1 MSTGLLAL
9 LDDVTSMLDDIA
21 VMVKQSTTKAVG
33 VAGDDSLVNAE
44 QVSSMRATGE
54 IRIVG
59 KIALGSLINKAIL
72 VPACLLISYFTPWL
86 LTALLIVGGLYL
98 CYEGAEKVLHAHQKH
113 EAKHPD
119 SKDLP
124 VDVKERIKGAIRT
137 DFVLSAEI
145 LVIALGEMVGKPFT
159 SQAIAL
165 SVVGIIMTI
174 AVYGIV
180 AFIVK
185 IDDFGLWLAS
195 KKSAAAKRIGTAIV
209 EAVPIYMRG
218 LAIAGTMAM
227 LVVGGDILS
236 HNIPLIHHWM
246 ENLHAFT
253 GLEGWKQQITG
264 LFASC
269 SIAYILGVMIIA
281 VQGIFQAKFKGTKAS
296 SS

>member
-21 VMVKQSTTKAVG
+21 VMVKRSTTKAVG

-54 IRIVG
+54 IQIVAR
-59 KIALGSLINKAIL
+59 IALGSLINKAIL
-72 VPACLLISYFTPWL
+72 VPACLLVSYFTPWL

-98 CYEGAEKVLHAHQKH
+98 CYEGAEKVLHATQKH
-113 EAKHPD
+113 EVKHSNSED
-119 SKDLP
+119 IP
-124 VDVKERIKGAIRT
+124 VDIKERIKGAIRT

-145 LVIALGEMVGKPFT
+145 LVIALGEMAGKPFS

-165 SVVGIIMTI
+165 GVVGIIMTI
-174 AVYGIV
+174 AVYGLV

-195 KKSAAAKRIGTAIV
+195 KKSAVAKRLGTTIV

-218 LAIAGTMAM
+218 LAIAGTLAM
-227 LVVGGDILS
+227 LMVGGDILS

-246 ENLHAFT
+246 GNLHAYT
-253 GLEGWKQQITG
+253 GLEGWKQQVTG

-269 SIAYILGVMIIA
+269 SLAYVFGLMIFV
-281 VQGIFQAKFKGTKAS
+281 VQGIVQAKFQGAKAS